1 MAMALSVAPIPSDG
15 SDVDLVAAVRR
26 GSDAAFEELYSR
38 YCHRIGAYVRSMVG
52 DHGRAEDITQ
62 EIFIAA
68 LRRMRET
75 ERPIAFKP
83 WIYEIAKNACIDSF
97 RRTRRAQEVSLDAD
111 DGLSP
116 ADRGRLTVVTTP
128 DAALDSKQALDDL
141 RGAFGGLSHSHHEIL
156 VLREL
161 EGRSYNDIGE
171 RLGMSRPVVE
181 STLFR
186 ARRRLAEEYDDL
198 ASGRRCAFVRKMV
211 DSGPHFSLGLRDRR
225 RIARHL
231 AHCQSCRGYAR
242 IGGFDESILAMP
254 RVASKIAA
262 LLPIPLLRARWGGFD
277 GAGAHRARPSLLAW
291 RSVHTLAR
299 SSDVLVVAAPSAS
312 RGAATAAAIVLAG
325 VGGGIVTV
333 SSEPGAPH
341 RNVVH
346 AQAPG
351 TGIPAVTRADGSSLR
366 IDRGWNTT
374 PDARKTLAT
383 SVIVVAPGHS
393 RAGLGTAAPS
403 AAGVAGI
410 GSAPQSPAGSPAW
423 APGSGVSGAS
433 STSESPSDAPPAGS
447 QGGDSLGANSG
458 GGVGSNAGG
467 SKAGGGSDATASGG
481 GAGGAAT
488 GTGGNTGNTGNTGN
502 AGTAGTG
509 RSSKGSTSPVRAHG
523 APKTTTTATSGSATN
538 TATTVTPPPATGS
551 AATTGS
557 SSTTSS
563 TTNTS
568 STAGTTGAVAA
579 SASSVGHKNAN
590 VSANAK

>member
-1 MAMALSVAPIPSDG
+1 MAMALSVAPISSDG

-38 YCHRIGAYVRSMVG
+38 YSHRIGAYVRSMVG

-68 LRRMRET
+68 LRRMRDT

-97 RRTRRAQEVSLDAD
+97 RRTRRAQEISLDAD

-128 DAALDSKQALDDL
+128 DSALDSKQALDDL
-141 RGAFGGLSHSHHEIL
+141 RGAFGGLSHNHHEIL

-186 ARRRLAEEYDDL
+186 ARRRLAEEYDEL

-211 DSGPHFSLGLRDRR
+211 DSGPQYSLGLRDRR

-231 AHCQSCRGYAR
+231 SHCQPCRGYAR
-242 IGGFDESILAMP
+242 IGGFDESILAIP

-262 LLPIPLLRARWGGFD
+262 LLPIPLLRARWGAFND
-277 GAGAHRARPSLLAW
+277 PGAHRGRPSLLAW
-291 RSVHTLAR
+291 RSVHALAR

-325 VGGGIVTV
+325 VGGGIVTL
-333 SSEPGAPH
+333 SSDTGAPQP
-341 RNVVH
+341 NVVH
-346 AQAPG
+346 ALAPG
-351 TGIPAVTRADGSSLR
+351 TAIPAVARANGSQLR
-366 IDRGWNTT
+366 IDRGLNGA
-374 PDARKTLAT
+374 PGARGTSAT
-383 SVIVVAPGHS
+383 RVRAVDPGHS
-393 RAGLGTAAPS
+393 HAALGAAAS
-403 AAGVAGI
+403 GAAGI
-410 GSAPQSPAGSPAW
+410 GSASQPPVGSPATD
-423 APGSGVSGAS
+423 PGSGTPGAP
-433 STSESPSDAPPAGS
+433 STSKSPSDAAPASGPGGAS
-447 QGGDSLGANSG
+447 QSVTG
-458 GGVGSNAGG
+458 GGGGG
-467 SKAGGGSDATASGG
+467 SKAGSGSNTSTAGSGS
-481 GAGGAAT
+481 GAGTAKG
-488 GTGGNTGNTGNTGN
+488 GN
-502 AGTAGTG
+502 AGTTSNAGGTG
-509 RSSKGSTSPVRAHG
+509 TAKTVSSSKGSTPPVKAHG
-523 APKTTTTATSGSATN
+523 APKATKTATSGTTIG
-538 TATTVTPPPATGS
+538 TATTATPPPSTGT

-563 TTNTS
+563 TTTTTTATATVVAQTS
-568 STAGTTGAVAA
+568 SGPHKNTNVAA
-579 SASSVGHKNAN
+579 NAQ
-590 VSANAK
+590 

>member
-1 MAMALSVAPIPSDG
+1 MAMALSVAPISSDG

-97 RRTRRAQEVSLDAD
+97 RRTRRAQEISLDAD

-128 DAALDSKQALDDL
+128 DSALDSKQALDDL
-141 RGAFGGLSHSHHEIL
+141 RGAFGGLSHNHHEIL

-186 ARRRLAEEYDDL
+186 ARRRLAEEYDEL

-211 DSGPHFSLGLRDRR
+211 DSGPQYSLGLRDRR

-231 AHCQSCRGYAR
+231 SHCQPCRGYAR
-242 IGGFDESILAMP
+242 IAGFDESILAIP

-262 LLPIPLLRARWGGFD
+262 LLPIPLLRARWGGFND
-277 GAGAHRARPSLLAW
+277 PGAHRTRPSLLAW

-299 SSDVLVVAAPSAS
+299 SSDVLMVAAPSAS

-325 VGGGIVTV
+325 VGGGIVTL
-333 SSEPGAPH
+333 SSDTGAPQP
-341 RNVVH
+341 NVVH
-346 AQAPG
+346 ALAPG
-351 TGIPAVTRADGSSLR
+351 TAIPAVARANGSQLR
-366 IDRGWNTT
+366 IDRGLNGA
-374 PDARKTLAT
+374 PGARGTSAT
-383 SVIVVAPGHS
+383 RARAVDPGHS
-393 RAGLGTAAPS
+393 HAALGSGASGA
-403 AAGVAGI
+403 AGI
-410 GSAPQSPAGSPAW
+410 GSAPQPPASN
-423 APGSGVSGAS
+423 PGSDASGAP
-433 STSESPSDAPPAGS
+433 STSESPPDTAPASGPGGAG
-447 QGGDSLGANSG
+447 QGVTG
-458 GGVGSNAGG
+458 GGGGG
-467 SKAGGGSDATASGG
+467 SKAGSGSNTSTSGSG
-481 GAGGAAT
+481 SGSGT
-488 GTGGNTGNTGNTGN
+488 GTAKGGN
-502 AGTAGTG
+502 AGTTSNTGGTG
-509 RSSKGSTSPVRAHG
+509 TVKTESSSKGLTPPVKAHG
-523 APKTTTTATSGSATN
+523 APKTTKTTTSGSTTG
-538 TATTVTPPPATGS
+538 TATTSTPPPSTGT

-563 TTNTS
+563 TTTTTTTTVTVVAKTS
-568 STAGTTGAVAA
+568 SGPHKSTNLTT
-579 SASSVGHKNAN
+579 NAQ
-590 VSANAK
+590 